1 MNWRRS
7 FAFALAGL
15 ACALLAGC
23 FSFRREAPRPGRTT
37 LGSPLVVLPAQ
48 RLGTYLV
55 IEGKWDRSG
64 PWRFL
69 IDTGAN
75 TTLVTPEFAKRYGVS
90 PAPELAAAPIN
101 VLSADGRA
109 VALPPTTIRRIELGD
124 ARFENISARI
134 YDCAALSAH
143 LGVKI
148 DGILGF
154 PLFRETLLTLD
165 YPRDR
170 VVLAPNTANTLI
182 PGAAVPFNN
191 ANKTPLITVRLD
203 DRKFI
208 ALLDSGSDAAL
219 SLNPIGL
226 LPSFTFGPREGS
238 TVSTLAGDCPQQIG
252 RLSETFFVADYALP
266 APVVELSDEL
276 SAIGGS
282 ILQHFTVTFD
292 QDRDRVTFYR
302 DSPAPIPTG
311 ARRSP
316 GVSFA
321 KTPAY
326 WRVASVV
333 PGSTAASAEIE
344 RGDLVTRI
352 NGEPVSKWD
361 FRRYE
366 QLVTSASEIAFTFL
380 NGTRETEKRISI
392 FDLVP

>member
-7 FAFALAGL
+7 LAFALAGC
-15 ACALLAGC
+15 ACVLLAGC

-55 IEGKWDRSG
+55 IESKWDRGG

-69 IDTGAN
+69 VDTGAN
-75 TTLVTPEFAKRYGVS
+75 TTLVTPEFAKRYGV
-90 PAPELAAAPIN
+90 APEPGATATAIN
-101 VLSADGRA
+101 VFSADGRA
-109 VALPPTTIRRIELGD
+109 VPLLPTTIRRIELGD

-170 VVLAPNTANTLI
+170 IVLAPNTANTLI
-182 PGAAVPFNN
+182 PGASVPFNN

-226 LPSFTFGPREGS
+226 LPSFTFGPRAGS
-238 TVSTLAGDCPQQIG
+238 TVSTLAGDRPQQIG
-252 RLSETFFVADYALP
+252 RLSETFYVADYALP

-276 SAIGGS
+276 SAVGGS

-302 DSPAPIPTG
+302 DTPAPIPTG

-321 KTPAY
+321 KTPVY
-326 WRVASVV
+326 WRVAGVV
-333 PGSTAASAEIE
+333 PGSSAAGAEIE
-344 RGDLVTRI
+344 PGDLVTRI
-352 NGEPVSKWD
+352 NGEPVAKWD

-366 QLVTSASEIAFTFL
+366 QLITTAREVVLTFL
-380 NGTRETEKRISI
+380 NGTRETEKRVSV

>member
-1 MNWRRS
+1 
-7 FAFALAGL
+7 
-15 ACALLAGC
+15 
-23 FSFRREAPRPGRTT
+23 
-37 LGSPLVVLPAQ
+37 
-48 RLGTYLV
+48 
-55 IEGKWDRSG
+55 
-64 PWRFL
+64 
-69 IDTGAN
+69 
-75 TTLVTPEFAKRYGVS
+75 
-90 PAPELAAAPIN
+90 
-101 VLSADGRA
+101 
-109 VALPPTTIRRIELGD
+109 
-124 ARFENISARI
+124 
-134 YDCAALSAH
+134 
-143 LGVKI
+143 
-148 DGILGF
+148 
-154 PLFRETLLTLD
+154 
-165 YPRDR
+165 
-170 VVLAPNTANTLI
+170 
-182 PGAAVPFNN
+182 VPFNN

-208 ALLDSGSDAAL
+208 ALIDSGSDAAL

-238 TVSTLAGDCPQQIG
+238 TVSTLAGDRPQQIG

-321 KTPAY
+321 KTPVY
-326 WRVASVV
+326 WRVAGVV
-333 PGSTAASAEIE
+333 PGSTADGAEIE
-344 RGDLVTRI
+344 LGDLVTRI
-352 NGEPVSKWD
+352 NGEPVAKWD

-366 QLVTSASEIAFTFL
+366 QLVASAREIVFTFL
-380 NGTRETEKRISI
+380 NGTRETEKRISL